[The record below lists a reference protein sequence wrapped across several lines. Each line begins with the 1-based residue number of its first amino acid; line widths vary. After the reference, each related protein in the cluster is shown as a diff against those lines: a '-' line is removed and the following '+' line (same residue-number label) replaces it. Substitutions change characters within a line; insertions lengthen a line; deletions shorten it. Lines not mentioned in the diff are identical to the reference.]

1 MSNQPGVPTA
11 SARPFM
17 VVGTSA
23 RDYRGFEE
31 LEFSSWSGV
40 NLLIG
45 QNGAGKSALLRLI
58 ATGLCRFAQQLSAVD
73 SPIEISKSDVRSGLD
88 FAGIKAGPQRLRN
101 HPYLRGQL
109 SGDPWKDRIV

>member
-1 MSNQPGVPTA
+1 
-11 SARPFM
+11 M

-73 SPIEISKSDVRSGLD
+73 SPI
-88 FAGIKAGPQRLRN
+88 
-101 HPYLRGQL
+101 
-109 SGDPWKDRIV
+109 